1 MLGCLLV
8 AKAVVCVDVV
18 FFYLCVCFFS
28 VFFIFSFLC
37 SCVGQT
43 LLGHIKIVCVTAFL
57 LMKNMF
63 KHGREKNTAD

>member
-18 FFYLCVCFFS
+18 FFLFVCAFFQC
-28 VFFIFSFLC
+28 FFIFSFLC

-43 LLGHIKIVCVTAFL
+43 LLGHIKIVCVTIFL
-57 LMKNMF
+57 LMKNVLR
-63 KHGREKNTAD
+63 HGREKNAAD